1 MKRRQRAG
9 LPIYP
14 QKARDNNIDDTTTG
28 VPAFVLQEQIRQH
41 QVRNQPPLISS
52 NFLTSSN
59 SQGINDIS
67 SFPQLSAGQNQAIA
81 IPSLYNSNLY
91 TSCSSNNSSSGFAF
105 SLSPASSPFVSS
117 SSNLYNQFPAPSIF
131 QLNSG
136 STFEETLSF
145 SSLLMGAQNE
155 PINSRVQGQTSSTP
169 PQPAT
174 SGNTIS
180 GSVSV
185 VVANSSGK
193 TSNYCEVPAAKGSSG
208 LLDAL
213 LVESISLSRSYDINK
228 YQIDNGKGIVDAAN
242 VHVEEENKYNN
253 IVDEKQYYCDDI
265 SSSHQLS
272 MGKVMI

>member
-81 IPSLYNSNLY
+81 IPSFYNSNLY

-105 SLSPASSPFVSS
+105 SLSQARSPFVSS
-117 SSNLYNQFPAPSIF
+117 SSNLYNQFLAPSIF

-169 PQPAT
+169 PQPTT
-174 SGNTIS
+174 SYTSS

-193 TSNYCEVPAAKGSSG
+193 TSNYCEVPATKGSSG

-228 YQIDNGKGIVDAAN
+228 DQNDKGKGIMDAAN